1 MLDGGGEGGGGEG
14 GCGGGGVEGGGGEG
28 SGGAGGGDGAG
39 GDGGAGGGEGGLHTL
54 LDQLYVQTDG
64 TCASKLVCMAH
75 LLQCV
80 REVVRSNMFCGAG
93 RGQRQLGRRDCIMAA
108 RLAGDCGRLY
118 CGRSVQLPNGW
129 GANHLT
135 LAFCQNNFLSPFHRF
150 LAIVSRFQANFS
162 DVAVFLDN

>member
-28 SGGAGGGDGAG
+28 SGGAGGGDGVG

-80 REVVRSNMFCGAG
+80 REVVRSNMPCGEG
-93 RGQRQLGRRDCIMAA
+93 SQGQLGRRDCIMAA
-108 RLAGDCGRLY
+108 RLAGDCGRLH

-135 LAFCQNNFLSPFHRF
+135 LAFCQNNFLSPFDRF

>member
-28 SGGAGGGDGAG
+28 SGGAGGGDGVG

-93 RGQRQLGRRDCIMAA
+93 RGQ
-108 RLAGDCGRLY
+108 
-118 CGRSVQLPNGW
+118 W
-129 GANHLT
+129 
-135 LAFCQNNFLSPFHRF
+135 
-150 LAIVSRFQANFS
+150 
-162 DVAVFLDN
+162 